1 MIKAMVFD
9 LGGVLF
15 AEGKTMALEQL
26 YRQYGYERKIVARIL
41 SSPQSIA
48 LRRGFLSDGEFW
60 TWSREQLPPTYNTAL
75 IKECWYSGYELDP
88 DIFHLISELRD
99 RYRVIAFSGNIK
111 SRVEFLEQKYHFRNL
126 FHLEIYSF
134 DYHVTKPDRKFVQI
148 LVARS
153 GVKADELVY
162 IEDNEAYAQPAR
174 ELGIK
179 VVIYTRGQIY
189 RLRDELRQFGIEIAQ
204 GSCDPQDEQRE
215 RS

>member
-15 AEGKTMALEQL
+15 AEGKSVALEQL
-26 YRQYGYERKIVARIL
+26 SRQYGYESKIVGRIL

-48 LRRGFLSDGEFW
+48 LRRGLLSDGEFW
-60 TWSREQLPPTYNTAL
+60 TWAREQLPPTYDTAL

-88 DIFHLISELRD
+88 DIFHLISELRN

-111 SRVEFLEQKYHFRNL
+111 SRVEFLEQKYHFRHL
-126 FHLEIYSF
+126 FHVEIYSF
-134 DYHVTKPDRKFVQI
+134 DHHVTKPDGEFVQI
-148 LVARS
+148 LIVKS

-162 IEDNEAYAQPAR
+162 VEDNEAYAQTAR

-179 VVIYTRGQIY
+179 VVIYKRGQIY
-189 RLRDELRQFGIEIAQ
+189 RLRDELGQFGIQIAQ
-204 GSCDPQDEQRE
+204 GSCHP
-215 RS
+215 